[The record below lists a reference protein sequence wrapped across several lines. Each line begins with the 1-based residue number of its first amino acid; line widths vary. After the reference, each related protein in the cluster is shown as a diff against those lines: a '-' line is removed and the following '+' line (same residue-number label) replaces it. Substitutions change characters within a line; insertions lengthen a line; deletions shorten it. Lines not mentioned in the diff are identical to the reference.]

1 VNAVGFLRWRLQA
14 KVVSLIVAILIIG
27 FGILVAWNIQHE
39 SAVLLE
45 QHKEATRGFADA
57 ILKSIENS
65 MLEGRPDIVR
75 MLSRDLHTLKGVEQV
90 VVFRRNG
97 VEAFTDLATLQ
108 EVQRD
113 ASLEPEVTDR
123 ISKMEAPATRT
134 IDHEL
139 FRKAVERVEMQE
151 LFETVNGV
159 SVFTLLRPLR
169 NETRCQ
175 KCHGRDHVVRGVV
188 SISTSM
194 AKTNEELRRHRNR
207 QAVVALLMI
216 LGVGVTLSF
225 TMAHVVIRPIRNL
238 ATAAQRIG
246 HGDFSVRVPGKM
258 EDEIGTL
265 ATAVNHMAA
274 QLQTSYADL
283 EQKVDERTWELSDTL
298 KRLEALSEI
307 GQAVNSSLDLQQV
320 LGMTVA
326 YAVQLSGTDAGA
338 IYEFDETTQEFQLR
352 LTYQMGEELI
362 KALRRV
368 RMRLGETLVGRAVL
382 TREAV
387 QVPDIL
393 DDPSY
398 RLREVMERA
407 GFRALLAIPLL
418 HEDRI
423 IGALVVRRR
432 APGPFQRETVDLL
445 KSFATQSVLAIQN
458 ARLFRELED
467 KGQQLRIASRY
478 KSEFLANMSHEL
490 RTPLNAIIG
499 YSEMLQEEAEDLGYA
514 DFTPDL
520 QKINAAGK
528 HLLALINDIL
538 DLSKIEAGRMD
549 LYLETFD
556 LATMLHDV
564 ETTVQP
570 LVEKNANTL
579 VVQYVD
585 ALGTMRADLTKVR
598 QALFNLLS
606 NACKFTKRGTVTL
619 VVTRQTEDGAEW
631 ITFRVSDTGIGITPA
646 QMATLFQ
653 AFSQAEASTARR
665 FGGTGLGLAITKQF
679 CQMMGG
685 DLTVESEGG
694 KGSTFSIRL
703 PAEVSDSQA

>member
-1 VNAVGFLRWRLQA
+1 
-14 KVVSLIVAILIIG
+14 
-27 FGILVAWNIQHE
+27 
-39 SAVLLE
+39 
-45 QHKEATRGFADA
+45 
-57 ILKSIENS
+57 
-65 MLEGRPDIVR
+65 
-75 MLSRDLHTLKGVEQV
+75 
-90 VVFRRNG
+90 
-97 VEAFTDLATLQ
+97 
-108 EVQRD
+108 
-113 ASLEPEVTDR
+113 
-123 ISKMEAPATRT
+123 
-134 IDHEL
+134 
-139 FRKAVERVEMQE
+139 
-151 LFETVNGV
+151 
-159 SVFTLLRPLR
+159 
-169 NETRCQ
+169 
-175 KCHGRDHVVRGVV
+175 
-188 SISTSM
+188 M
-194 AKTNEELRRHRNR
+194 AKTHEELRRNRNR

-216 LGVGVTLSF
+216 LGVGGTLSF
-225 TMAHVVIRPIRNL
+225 TIARIVIRPIRNL
-238 ATAAQRIG
+238 ATAAQQIG
-246 HGDFSVRVPGKM
+246 HGDFSVRVPVKM

-283 EQKVDERTWELSDTL
+283 EQKVDERTRELSETL
-298 KRLEALSEI
+298 KRLEALSAI
-307 GQAVNSSLDLQQV
+307 GQAINSSLDLQQV

-352 LTYQMGEELI
+352 STYQMGEELI

-382 TREAV
+382 NREAV

-398 RLREVMERA
+398 PLREVMERA

-418 HEDRI
+418 QEDRI

-432 APGPFQRETVDLL
+432 APGPFQRETGDLL

-467 KGQQLRIASRY
+467 KGQQLESASRY

-499 YSEMLQEEAEDLGYA
+499 YSEMLQEQAEDLGYA

-520 QKINAAGK
+520 QRINAAGQ

-538 DLSKIEAGRMD
+538 DLSKIESGRMD

-570 LVEKNANTL
+570 LVEKNTNTL
-579 VVQYVD
+579 VVQCVD
-585 ALGTMRADLTKVR
+585 TLGTMQADLTKVR

-606 NACKFTKRGTVTL
+606 NACKFTRHGTVTL
-619 VVTRQTEDGAEW
+619 VVTRQAEAGAEW
-631 ITFRVSDTGIGITPA
+631 ITFRVSDTGIGMTPA
-646 QMATLFQ
+646 QMARLFQ
-653 AFSQAEASTARR
+653 AFSQAEASTARQ
-665 FGGTGLGLAITKQF
+665 FGGTGLGLVITKQF
-679 CQMMGG
+679 CQLMGG
-685 DLTVESEGG
+685 DITVESEIG
-694 KGSTFSIRL
+694 KGSAFTIRL
-703 PAEVSDSQA
+703 PAAVSDPKA